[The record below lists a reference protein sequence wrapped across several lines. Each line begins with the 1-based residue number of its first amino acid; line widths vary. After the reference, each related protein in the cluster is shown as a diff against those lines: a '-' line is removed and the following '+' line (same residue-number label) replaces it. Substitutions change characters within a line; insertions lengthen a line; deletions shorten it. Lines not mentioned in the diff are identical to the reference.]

1 MQRQLIHK
9 HGYVHLC
16 GGELQ
21 LGEAVYSEM
30 GGLLGERTS
39 ILTIQTQCVE
49 NQAVVPV
56 RANTAKPANPR
67 TTKQSRCV
75 GVIVRPL

>member
-9 HGYVHLC
+9 RGYVHLS

-21 LGEAVYSEM
+21 LGETVHNKM

-39 ILTIQTQCVE
+39 ILTLQTQCVE

-56 RANTAKPANPR
+56 RADVKYNEA
-67 TTKQSRCV
+67 
-75 GVIVRPL
+75 I